1 MPTEKQLKNLKPF
14 GERSESEQRRIRS
27 QGGKAKAKKQR
38 ERKTFQETAKL
49 ILGMAVK
56 SGEAVDISTIQSFA
70 DLNGKNMSVEE
81 AIVLAQALKAIKGD
95 RYAAEYLRDTAG
107 EKPVEKQDVS
117 VQTIDKT
124 VEAME
129 RYFNDRGSDS

>member
-49 ILGMAVK
+49 ILSMAVK
-56 SGEAVDISTIQSFA
+56 SGEVVDISTIQSFA

-107 EKPVEKQDVS
+107 EKPVEKQDVN

>member
-14 GERSESEQRRIRS
+14 GERSESEQRQIRS
-27 QGGKAKAKKQR
+27 KGGKAKAKKQR

-107 EKPVEKQDVS
+107 EKPVEK
-117 VQTIDKT
+117 
-124 VEAME
+124 VEVKQNIKEVTQRIEEIFAEE
-129 RYFNDRGSDS
+129 RENET

>member
-1 MPTEKQLKNLKPF
+1 MPTQKQMANLKPMNKRSKS
-14 GERSESEQRRIRS
+14 ERREIGSK
-27 QGGKAKAKKQR
+27 GGKARAKKQR
-38 ERKTFQETAKL
+38 ERKTFQETARL

-81 AIVLAQALKAIKGD
+81 AIVLAQALRAIKGD

-107 EKPVEKQDVS
+107 EKPVEK
-117 VQTIDKT
+117 VQVKPNIKEVTQRI
-124 VEAME
+124 EEIFAEE
-129 RYFNDRGSDS
+129 RENET

>member
-1 MPTEKQLKNLKPF
+1 MPTEKQLKNLKPL

-49 ILGMAVK
+49 ILSMAVK

-107 EKPVEKQDVS
+107 EKPVEK
-117 VQTIDKT
+117 
-124 VEAME
+124 VEVKQNIKEVTQRIEEIFAEE
-129 RYFNDRGSDS
+129 RENET

>member
-14 GERSESEQRRIRS
+14 GERSESEQRQIRS
-27 QGGKAKAKKQR
+27 KGGKAKAKKQR
-38 ERKTFQETAKL
+38 ERKMFQETAKL

-56 SGEAVDISTIQSFA
+56 SGEAVDISTIQSFSE
-70 DLNGKNMSVEE
+70 LNGKNMSVEE

-107 EKPVEKQDVS
+107 EKPVEKQDVN

>member
-1 MPTEKQLKNLKPF
+1 MPTEKQLKNLKPLSK
-14 GERSESEQRRIRS
+14 RSPKEQREFHS
-27 QGGKAKAKKQR
+27 KGGKASAKKQR

-49 ILGMAVK
+49 ILSMAVK

-129 RYFNDRGSDS
+129 RYFGDKGSDS

>member
-49 ILGMAVK
+49 ILSMAVK

-81 AIVLAQALKAIKGD
+81 AIVLAQALRAIKGD

-107 EKPVEKQDVS
+107 EKPVEK
-117 VQTIDKT
+117 
-124 VEAME
+124 VEVKPNIKEVTQRIEEIFAEE
-129 RYFNDRGSDS
+129 RENET